1 MARRQATTASLIFLL
16 LMMGI
21 FLLPLLFYRPQPPP
35 PVPEEVVKRMFEEAE
50 KLEKENRWL
59 SVSEV
64 ANIYGEMG
72 MDKQIEKLEKE
83 EYQSVESI
91 QVAMEIYEEIAKK
104 YPLSE
109 EAPYALLRL
118 GEIYQKRFGDEKKA
132 SAYYTRLEHEPF
144 RNRLIEIKENGEKI
158 TLPANELA
166 LRRMDEMNRDT
177 TLYNAMDFLVRVLG
191 KNPSYSYVLA
201 LVLLV
206 LLVRL
211 PLLPL
216 TNAQFKYMKK
226 MQDIQP
232 LLVEVQRKY
241 RNDPRRLQKETA
253 RIFREG
259 KVNPFGGCLL
269 SIIQLPIFFLPY
281 FMIRLYAYQFNK
293 IGFLWIKSLA
303 QPDLPLF
310 VIYVVSL
317 FLSMWLT
324 SPSDPQQRQ
333 QSMMMSI
340 MMLFFFIMFFRFLP
354 SAFIFYWLLLNI
366 ATTVQQ
372 WLVMKKTKP
381 SLQKVR

>member
-1 MARRQATTASLIFLL
+1 MARRQATTASLIFFLI
-16 LMMGI
+16 MMGI
-21 FLLPLLFYRPQPPP
+21 FLLPILLYRPQPPP
-35 PVPEEVVKRMFEEAE
+35 PVPEENVAKMFNKAEE
-50 KLEKENRWL
+50 LEKEKKWL
-59 SVSEV
+59 TINEVVEIYKDFGMEKRAEELVKDGHPMLESIFVSME
-64 ANIYGEMG
+64 IYGE
-72 MDKQIEKLEKE
+72 
-83 EYQSVESI
+83 
-91 QVAMEIYEEIAKK
+91 IARK

-109 EAPYALLRL
+109 KAPYAILRL

-132 SAYYTRLEHEPF
+132 SGFYTRLEQEPF
-144 RNRLIEIKENGEKI
+144 RSKIMEIEENGQKI
-158 TLPANELA
+158 TIQAYELA
-166 LRRMDEMNRDT
+166 LRRLDEMNRDAV
-177 TLYNAMDFLVRVLG
+177 LYKAMDFLVRILG

-201 LVLLV
+201 LILLV

-216 TNAQFKYMKK
+216 TNAQFQYMKK

-232 LLVEVQRKY
+232 YIVEVQRKY
-241 RNDPRRLQKETA
+241 RNDPRKLQKETA
-253 RIFREG
+253 RIFREA

-281 FMIRLYAYQFNK
+281 FMIRLYAYQFDK

-303 QPDLPLF
+303 QPDVPLF
-310 VIYVVSL
+310 IIYVISL
-317 FLSMWLT
+317 FVSMWLT
-324 SPSDPQQRQ
+324 SPTDPQQRQ

-372 WLVMKKTKP
+372 WLVMKRTKT
-381 SLQKVR
+381 SVQKVS